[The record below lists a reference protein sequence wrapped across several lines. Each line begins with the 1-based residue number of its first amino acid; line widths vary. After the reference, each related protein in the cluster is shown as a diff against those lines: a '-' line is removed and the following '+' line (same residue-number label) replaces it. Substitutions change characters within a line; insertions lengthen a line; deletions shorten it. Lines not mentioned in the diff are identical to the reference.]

1 MSASSKNL
9 GGRTGEFST
18 SCLAFCAELM
28 GESGGADLLSLLTV
42 ESDLSLLLI
51 VELVLGAGLT
61 GDSDGGDLLSLLTV
75 GRVHDDGNVEL
86 LLLGSESVDDDDGD
100 IDSSEDNNGLSV
112 GSFLDM
118 EVSIPNA
125 SCALSD
131 TY

>member
-1 MSASSKNL
+1 
-9 GGRTGEFST
+9 
-18 SCLAFCAELM
+18 M

-42 ESDLSLLLI
+42 ESDLSSLLI

-61 GDSDGGDLLSLLTV
+61 GDSDDGDLLPLLTV
-75 GRVHDDGNVEL
+75 GLVHDDGNVEL

-100 IDSSEDNNGLSV
+100 IDSSEDNNVLSV
-112 GSFLDM
+112 GSLLDM